1 MKTEKTGQLQ
11 GRDENNRFLP
21 GHSGNLNG
29 RPLGSEN
36 FKTKLYK
43 AIEKLAKDSK
53 VEISVEDLEISIIE
67 VGLKKAKEGDYK
79 FWSDIFDR
87 IYGKPES
94 TSVTINNSISDTN
107 ITAKITDDEF
117 KDIIKRY
124 EDKDNK

>member
-21 GHSGNLNG
+21 GHSGNLKG

-43 AIEKLAKDSK
+43 AIEKLAKDSQE
-53 VEISVEDLEISIIE
+53 EISVEDLEISIIE

-87 IYGKPES
+87 VYGKAQSNVELS
-94 TSVTINNSISDTN
+94 TDGQSFGVVVLPAREDLNKN
-107 ITAKITDDEF
+107 KGDENTL
-117 KDIIKRY
+117 
-124 EDKDNK
+124 ETT